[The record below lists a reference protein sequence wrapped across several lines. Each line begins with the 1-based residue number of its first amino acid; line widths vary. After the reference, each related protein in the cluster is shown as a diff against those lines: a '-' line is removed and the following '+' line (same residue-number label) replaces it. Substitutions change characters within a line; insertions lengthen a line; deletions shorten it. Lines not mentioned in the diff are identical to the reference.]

1 MWQALRRVG
10 GPIYWC
16 REYPDADAG
25 DLVPIP
31 AGCVMMEQA
40 ASRSRAQPRRRIR
53 LHPFSGLLII
63 LLDNLFFGLN
73 VATLGIGTLLA
84 CSLAFSVTTIG
95 VYLAQRF
102 LDRDSRR
109 ASLAKALLSG
119 VLAGVPTSIT
129 GTIFGTAVLTAS
141 GLPRVSVNSL
151 LTSRNRSDGKAE

>member
-1 MWQALRRVG
+1 M
-10 GPIYWC
+10 I
-16 REYPDADAG
+16 
-25 DLVPIP
+25 
-31 AGCVMMEQA
+31 EQA
-40 ASRSRAQPRRRIR
+40 VNGSRTQPRRRIR
-53 LHPFSGLLII
+53 LHPVSGLLII

-73 VATLGIGTLLA
+73 VATLGIGMLLA

-129 GTIFGTAVLTAS
+129 GTIFGTAVLAAS
-141 GLPRVSVNSL
+141 GLPRLRMNSL
-151 LTSRNRSDGKAE
+151 LASRNRRDGKAG